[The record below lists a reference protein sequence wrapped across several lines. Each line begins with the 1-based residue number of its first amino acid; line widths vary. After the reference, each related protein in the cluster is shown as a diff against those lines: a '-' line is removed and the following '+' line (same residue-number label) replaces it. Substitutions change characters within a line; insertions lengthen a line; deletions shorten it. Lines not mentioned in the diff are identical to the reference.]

1 MNVEATTKYV
11 RISAEK
17 ARHIARLLQGKS
29 VAEAEAICRLSPRKA
44 ATLFAKTLKSAIA
57 NAENNCNLDRNEL
70 TVKTAI
76 VGEGPT
82 LKRFRARARGMAS
95 KINKRTSHFKIVLT
109 DD

>member
-44 ATLFAKTLKSAIA
+44 AALFAKTLKSAVA
-57 NAENNCNLDRNEL
+57 NAESNYNLDRDNL
-70 TVKTAI
+70 IVKTAV

-95 KINKRTSHFKIVLT
+95 RINKRTSHFKIVLT